1 MGDNTTTTTPA
12 AAPLVARPLEG
23 KLGIISGG
31 SRGIGAAVAR
41 SLAAKGCSLVLNHT
55 SAASEGRA
63 AALAQELRDAH
74 GVAATAVRADISEES
89 GCAAIIDAARSIF
102 KGGDKLR
109 IDVLINNAAVQT
121 KAYLG
126 EIKPEEFWNIYKIN
140 VLGTVLLTQAVLP
153 FLPWD
158 RSGRIVNMSS
168 VTNSNGMAG
177 YSIYGGTK
185 GAVESMTRVWAREL
199 AERATVNTVN
209 IGPTMTDM
217 YQDIPVEV
225 LADVLKSWFP
235 TAPLSAVRE
244 QDSERAKYFAKELG
258 GRPGYPEEVAGVVT
272 MLCLPESGWSTGG
285 LIDANGGGRVGY

>member
-1 MGDNTTTTTPA
+1 MGDNTTTTTTTPAA

-74 GVAATAVRADISEES
+74 GVAATTVRADISEES

-102 KGGDKLR
+102 KGGDELR

-126 EIKPEEFWNIYKIN
+126 DIKPEEFWNIYKIN

-168 VTNSNGMAG
+168 VTNSN
-177 YSIYGGTK
+177 
-185 GAVESMTRVWAREL
+185 VR
-199 AERATVNTVN
+199 
-209 IGPTMTDM
+209 IG
-217 YQDIPVEV
+217 
-225 LADVLKSWFP
+225 
-235 TAPLSAVRE
+235 R
-244 QDSERAKYFAKELG
+244 
-258 GRPGYPEEVAGVVT
+258 VAGGEV
-272 MLCLPESGWSTGG
+272 
-285 LIDANGGGRVGY
+285 RR